1 MREFTPP
8 RAQQRRVVHSSSN
21 LVCGI
26 SLDLFDYCPSAMG
39 RMSAFNI
46 AAWLAEN
53 KEQLRPP
60 VGNKLLYT
68 GEFKVMLVAGPNS
81 RTDYHVEAGE
91 EWFYQLEG
99 AMVLR
104 VVDDGNFYDVHIGPG
119 DTFCLPARV
128 PHSPQR
134 FPGSVGIVVE
144 RERRDGE
151 RDALQWYCQVET
163 CRQLL
168 FRKEF
173 LCRDL
178 SLDLV
183 PIINEYFADICNRT
197 CTRCGFIET
206 PPE

>member
-1 MREFTPP
+1 MR
-8 RAQQRRVVHSSSN
+8 
-21 LVCGI
+21 
-26 SLDLFDYCPSAMG
+26 
-39 RMSAFNI
+39 RMSAFNV
-46 AAWLAEN
+46 AAWLAAN

-60 VGNKLLYT
+60 VSNKLIYA
-68 GEFKVMLVAGPNS
+68 GEFKVMVVAGPNV

-104 VVDDGNFYDVHIGPG
+104 VVDNGTFYDVHIGPG
-119 DTFCLPARV
+119 DTFCLPACV

-134 FPGSVGIVVE
+134 APGSIGIVIE

-151 RDALQWYCQVET
+151 RDALLWYCQVET

-178 SLDLV
+178 GTDLL
-183 PIINEYFADICNRT
+183 PIIHEYFADVRNRT
-197 CTRCGFIET
+197 CTKCGFVEM